1 MKYVS
6 IFLFLFF
13 FESGFSQEIKN
24 DSIYQAKDLDVK
36 AEYAAGTPAF
46 FKFIG
51 TNFKV
56 PEKPAIRAKVIVQFV
71 VETDGTLSNFNVKR
85 DPGYGTAEEAIRV
98 LKTSPV
104 WKPGK
109 KDGKAVRSLYAL
121 PITISNG

>member
-13 FESGFSQEIKN
+13 FEAGFSQEIKN

-51 TNFKV
+51 TNFKA
-56 PEKPAIRAKVIVQFV
+56 PEKPKIRAKVIVQFA
-71 VETDGTLSNFNVKR
+71 VETDGTLSNFIVIR
-85 DPGYGTAEEAIRV
+85 DAGYGTAEEAIRV
-98 LKTSPV
+98 LKTSPI
-104 WKPGK
+104 WKPGE
-109 KDGKAVRSLYAL
+109 KDGKAVRSLYIL
-121 PITISNG
+121 PITINNR